1 MNLSFNNIFGHTNE
15 IVWELMPGPR
25 VRAVAQAAT
34 TSLTNPSRRNEER
47 DRY

>member
-1 MNLSFNNIFGHTNE
+1 MNLSLNSIFGHTHE
-15 IVWELMPGPR
+15 IVWELMPGPH
-25 VRAVAQAAT
+25 VRAVAQVAA